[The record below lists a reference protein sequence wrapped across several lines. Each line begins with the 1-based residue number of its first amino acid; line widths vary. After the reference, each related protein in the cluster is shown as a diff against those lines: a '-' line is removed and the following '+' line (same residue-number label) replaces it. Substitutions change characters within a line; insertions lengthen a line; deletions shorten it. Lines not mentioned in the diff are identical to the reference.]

1 MGLKIII
8 GGFMVVFNAK
18 NFFTA
23 ILRLVFKTVLYFSAV
38 ILSYLAGRLVFVL
51 FYHHINNLWHLS
63 GNIGMDFAYI
73 VIGVLIIF
81 DVIMLVVL
89 ILATFYAL
97 LQYLY
102 NKGAFSFTEKGKE
115 SFIEKKLKGSI
126 DWKKDK

>member
-1 MGLKIII
+1 
-8 GGFMVVFNAK
+8 MVVFNAK
-18 NFFTA
+18 NFFVA
-23 ILRLVFKTVLYFSAV
+23 ILRLVFKIVLYFSAV

-51 FYHHINNLWHLS
+51 FLYRNINNLLRLS
-63 GNIGMDFAYI
+63 SNIGMDFAYI

-102 NKGAFSFTEKGKE
+102 EKGAFRFTENGKE

-126 DWKKDK
+126 DWEATNKTNK

>member
-1 MGLKIII
+1 
-8 GGFMVVFNAK
+8 MVVFNAK
-18 NFFTA
+18 NFFVA

-51 FYHHINNLWHLS
+51 FLYRNINNLWHLS
-63 GNIGMDFAYI
+63 GNIGMDFGYI
-73 VIGVLIIF
+73 VAGVFIIL

-102 NKGAFSFTEKGKE
+102 NKGAFRFTENGKE
-115 SFIEKKLKGSI
+115 SFVEKKIKGSI

>member
-1 MGLKIII
+1 
-8 GGFMVVFNAK
+8 MVVFNAK

-51 FYHHINNLWHLS
+51 FLYRNINNLLRLS
-63 GNIGMDFAYI
+63 SNIGMDFAYI

-126 DWKKDK
+126 DWNKTK

>member
-1 MGLKIII
+1 
-8 GGFMVVFNAK
+8 MVVFNAK

-23 ILRLVFKTVLYFSAV
+23 ILRLVFKIVLYFSAV

-51 FYHHINNLWHLS
+51 FLYRNINNLLRLS
-63 GNIGMDFAYI
+63 SNIGMDFAYI

>member
-1 MGLKIII
+1 
-8 GGFMVVFNAK
+8 MVVFNAK
-18 NFFTA
+18 NFFVA

-38 ILSYLAGRLVFVL
+38 ILYYLAGRLVFVL
-51 FYHHINNLWHLS
+51 FLYRNINNLLRLS
-63 GNIGMDFAYI
+63 SNIGMDFAYI

>member
-1 MGLKIII
+1 
-8 GGFMVVFNAK
+8 MVVFNAK
-18 NFFTA
+18 NFFVA
-23 ILRLVFKTVLYFSAV
+23 ILRLVFKIVLYFSAV

-51 FYHHINNLWHLS
+51 FLYRNINNLLRLS
-63 GNIGMDFAYI
+63 SNIGMDFAYI

>member
-1 MGLKIII
+1 
-8 GGFMVVFNAK
+8 MVIFNAK
-18 NFFTA
+18 NFFIA
-23 ILRLVFKTVLYFSAV
+23 ILRLVFKTALYFSAV

-51 FYHHINNLWHLS
+51 FLYHNINSLLRLS
-63 GNIGMDFAYI
+63 TNIGMDFAYI
-73 VIGVLIIF
+73 FSGVLILF
-81 DVIMLVVL
+81 DLIMLVL
-89 ILATFYAL
+89 SIFMMFYAL